1 MFTGRFFVRI
11 VWGWMNTC
19 IPIWWNL
26 HHDGAQI
33 IGGFENGQDA
43 LDDANH
49 ARNECPA
56 ENQIQQAHPK
66 TPCTKF
72 VYAKRAEQQGHG
84 DVDGFVA
91 GMRVLGGVGMKRVQK
106 SLFAWVE
113 YD

>member
-1 MFTGRFFVRI
+1 MDARG
-11 VWGWMNTC
+11 
-19 IPIWWNL
+19 L
-26 HHDGAQI
+26 HHYGTQVVS
-33 IGGFENGQDA
+33 GFEDCQNA
-43 LDDANH
+43 FDDTNH
-49 ARNECPA
+49 ARDECPA

-72 VYAKRAEQQGHG
+72 VYAKRAKQQGHG

-91 GMRVLGGVGMKRVQK
+91 GMGVLGSVGMKRVQK

>member
-1 MFTGRFFVRI
+1 MI
-11 VWGWMNTC
+11 VG
-19 IPIWWNL
+19 L

-33 IGGFENGQDA
+33 IGGFEYSQDA

-72 VYAKRAEQQGHG
+72 VYAKRAKQQGHG